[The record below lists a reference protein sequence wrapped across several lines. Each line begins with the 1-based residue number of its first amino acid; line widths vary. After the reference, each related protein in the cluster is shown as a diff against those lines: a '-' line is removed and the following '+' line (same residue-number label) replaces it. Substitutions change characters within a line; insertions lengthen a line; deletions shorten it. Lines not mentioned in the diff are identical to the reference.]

1 MMDHYYETLLHI
13 ANYDPEIV
21 KNEYL
26 VKECNSRI
34 KPLVDI
40 CLEYGKTGIVPIDII
55 KSYIK

>member
-1 MMDHYYETLLHI
+1 MMDHYYDKLLHI

-26 VKECNSRI
+26 VTEAKNRVQ
-34 KPLVDI
+34 PLVDI
-40 CLEYGKTGIVPIDII
+40 CLEYGKTGVVPEDTI